1 MRRIFL
7 IFVLFALL
15 VQLISLEFSEI
26 ENSFTVNGSFEI
38 NEIKAELI
46 NENVIDRITISDC
59 KTSMISNVFELPVY
73 TRLVS
78 LPNTGNYRSSN
89 IKYDYDEIVLSNKI
103 ASIES
108 NEQEELYSV
117 DDWFPKDIITIAK
130 PAIMRGN
137 RFSQISI
144 SPIQY
149 NPKQNI
155 VRVLKDIVIDFEIDH
170 ADNRNP
176 LMKEIDS
183 SHFSEIAA
191 EKILGAKSRTNSV
204 GGEYLFIAPSSVESI
219 LQPLLRWKEKLG
231 FQTKL
236 VFIDDIGTTADDIKA
251 YLQNAYDT
259 WENPPEFVVLV
270 GDVSGFIVIPSFY
283 VEGSYPPGSWDVSDH
298 NYTLLDGDDY
308 FPDIFIGRF
317 SVQSQ
322 MELMTIVSKIINY
335 EQNPFMDIPWQKR
348 ALMVGRVEEWNGY
361 SQRETLMGIRN
372 KLLDFEY
379 AIVDTF
385 INPWQQGNTQLA
397 NIISEGESFICFRG
411 AGSSSYWSGGYTG
424 PMFTIDDI
432 DLLNNGFMLPLV
444 TSITCGGGDF
454 ASEQYTTCFGEKW
467 FVAGN
472 TSVPQGAIGF
482 IGPSEQ
488 DTKTWFNNANA
499 AGIYQGVTQEELFRC
514 GELLL
519 RGKMELYNNYPHNHA
534 WGNAFDSDQFYF
546 YVYNL
551 LGDPG
556 LQVLTDIP
564 KEIELT
570 FDPVIQASANFIEV
584 QINISEDD
592 LSGFTIAIT
601 SEDNLIATGTTD
613 ANGTAII
620 PIELQIGNYEVTASK
635 YCYIPQTND
644 LMVNSDA
651 SLILENFSFS
661 EQLISGFNSNLEFT
675 IANIGVDDIEN
686 IIISLSCNN
695 EHISFSNN
703 SIVLNILENGQNY
716 SDEFELQVSES
727 WIDGEE
733 ANIFIEISSDSG
745 DFVFL
750 CPTAIVSPELVVSE
764 FLVQNSSNCLIQN
777 ELANI
782 TIELLNYGNFE
793 TGDFQAELICTNE
806 NAIIEN
812 ALADFISIQQNE
824 TGIGNFSVLP
834 ENVIS
839 GEFAQFELK
848 ITNDDIILQNIS
860 FNYPIGIIDSTSIT
874 FSESGYF
881 AIESRDVGNFETPQY
896 NWIEIDPTYGGDGSL
911 LDADHTTIDGSTKI
925 IPLPFQLNYYGSFYN
940 HISICTEGYI
950 SMETMPLVFHR
961 NRNIPSGVG
970 PAGMIAPFWDDL
982 IDGRIYVKY
991 DEENNYFII
1000 EWSDFKNEYDEI
1012 SEIFQ
1017 VILYDPEYYFSAT
1030 VNKLIKFQYKEV
1042 SNTDHDENYAT
1053 VGLEN
1058 YQQDNG
1064 LLLTFSNIYPNTV
1077 HELQN
1082 ETAILFC
1089 NNVDYG
1095 IPFISVEP
1103 ESFFFTVPSDSTF
1116 TVDLALS
1123 NALGSYDVSYDVSL
1137 AHFARVPSGYSSNF
1151 NEDFSRNIET
1161 SYILNMTGS
1170 YIPIEPMNFLSYLI
1184 YHDIDGEGIYG
1195 ITMDFPPGFY
1205 VNSAADIDE
1214 LEYNNEIGDGVEISW
1229 GFVPGNSIIPP
1240 TTSTSILVNVTIDEN
1255 QTSPVE
1261 IGWHIEG
1268 DGSGAPPHQ
1277 VSGSFIVE
1285 PTGDDYLW
1293 VTYPNG
1299 GETIVPSIQDT
1310 LKWNK
1315 YGDAEFVK
1323 IELSI
1328 DDMLSWQMIDEMT
1341 ENTGYYPYTFD
1352 GPLSDECRIK
1362 ISTLDESS
1370 FDMSDSLFSIS
1381 AFNIIYPE
1389 EGSILS
1395 YGTID
1400 TLVWEDISNY
1410 DDVQIEFSANGG
1422 YSWEIITEITENT
1435 GSFVY
1440 TVPGPPSEYCIF
1452 RISNVSGIVQNISG
1466 TFTIV
1471 DSPVE
1476 WLAIENTSGNIPA
1489 GGNDINPLT
1498 ISSNGLSPATYV
1510 AVIKVITDIG
1520 QILNIPIT
1528 IEVYSTTPPVEHYK
1542 LSQNYPNPFNPFTKI
1557 DYEVPKI
1564 GKVSIKVFNIR
1575 GQYVK
1580 TLINEHKEPGS
1591 YYTYWDGT
1599 DDKNRKVS
1607 SGVYFYQLDSSSST
1621 KSKKMILIK

>member
-7 IFVLFALL
+7 IFVLFAVF
-15 VQLISLEFSEI
+15 VQLLSLEFSEI

-38 NEIKAELI
+38 SEIKAELI
-46 NENVIDRITISDC
+46 NENVFDRITISDC

-103 ASIES
+103 ASIKF
-108 NEQEELYSV
+108 NEKENLYTV
-117 DDWFPKDIITIAK
+117 DDWFPKDIVTIAK

-137 RFSQISI
+137 RFSQVSI

-155 VRVLKDIVIDFEIDH
+155 IRVLKDIEIDFEIDNS
-170 ADNRNP
+170 DIRNQ
-176 LMKEIDS
+176 LTKEIAS
-183 SHFSEIAA
+183 SHFNKIATKKIIGA
-191 EKILGAKSRTNSV
+191 ENETSSA

-236 VFIDDIGTTADDIKA
+236 VFIDDIGTTANDIKD

-270 GDVSGFIVIPSFY
+270 GDVSGFIVIPAFY

-308 FPDIFIGRF
+308 FSDIFIGRF
-317 SVQSQ
+317 SVQSN

-348 ALMVGRVEEWNGY
+348 ALMVGFVANYNGY
-361 SQRETLMGIRN
+361 SQRETLMEIRN

-379 AIVDTF
+379 TVVDTF
-385 INPWQQGNTQLA
+385 ISPWQQGNTLLA
-397 NIISEGESFICFRG
+397 NMISEGESFVCYRG
-411 AGSSSYWSGGYTG
+411 TGSPSSWGSATG
-424 PMFTIDDI
+424 TMFTIDDI

-444 TSITCGGGDF
+444 TSITCGGGNF

-467 FVAGN
+467 LVAGN

-499 AGIYQGVTQEELFRC
+499 AGIYQGVTQEGLFRC

-519 RGKMELYNNYPHNHA
+519 RGKMELYNNFPHNHA
-534 WGNAFDSDQFYF
+534 WGNALDSDQFYF

-564 KEIELT
+564 KEIDLT
-570 FDPVIQASANFIEV
+570 FDPVIKSSDNFIEV
-584 QINISEDD
+584 HIDISESD

-601 SEDNLIATGTTD
+601 SEDSLIITGNTD

-620 PIELQIGNYEVTASK
+620 PLEVQVGNYEVTASK
-635 YCYIPQTND
+635 YCYIPQTKD
-644 LMVNSDA
+644 LIVNSDT
-651 SLILENFSFS
+651 SLILEDFSFS
-661 EQLISGFNSNLEFT
+661 EQLISGFNSNLGFT

-686 IIISLSCNN
+686 IIITLSCDN
-695 EHISFSNN
+695 EHISFSGNP
-703 SIVLNILENGQNY
+703 IVLNILENGQNF
-716 SDEFELQVSES
+716 SDEFEIQVSES
-727 WIDGEE
+727 WIDGEDV
-733 ANIFIEISSDSG
+733 NIFIDITSDSG

-793 TGDFQAELICTNE
+793 TGNFQAELICTNE

-812 ALADFISIQQNE
+812 AFSTFINIQQDE
-824 TGIGNFSVLP
+824 TGIGNFTVLP

-839 GEFAQFELK
+839 GEIAQFELK

-896 NWIEIDPTYGGDGSL
+896 DWIEIDPTYGGDGSL
-911 LDADHTTIDGSTKI
+911 LDADHTTPDGSTKI
-925 IPLPFQLNYYGSFYN
+925 IPLPFQFNYYGNFYN
-940 HISICTEGYI
+940 YISICTEGYI

-991 DEENNYFII
+991 DEEKKYFII

-1017 VILYDPEYYFSAT
+1017 VILYDPEYYFSAM

-1095 IPFISVEP
+1095 IPFISVDP
-1103 ESFFFTVPSDSTF
+1103 ESFFFTVPADSTF
-1116 TVDLALS
+1116 AVDLVLS
-1123 NALGSYDVSYDVSL
+1123 NALGSYNVSYDVLL
-1137 AHFARVPSGYSSNF
+1137 AHFAKVPSGYSSNF

-1170 YIPIEPMNFLSYLI
+1170 YIPIEPMNFFSYLI
-1184 YHDIDGEGIYG
+1184 YHDIDGEGIHG

-1205 VNSAADIDE
+1205 VNSAADIAE
-1214 LEYNNEIGDGVEISW
+1214 LGYNNEIGDGVEISW

-1240 TTSTSILVNVTIDEN
+1240 TSSTSILVNVTIDED

-1261 IGWHIEG
+1261 INWYIEG

-1293 VTYPNG
+1293 VKYPNG

-1370 FDMSDSLFSIS
+1370 TDMSDSLFSIS

-1400 TLVWEDISNY
+1400 TLVWEDIGNY
-1410 DDVQIEFSANGG
+1410 DDVQIEFSANNG

-1452 RISNVSGIVQNISG
+1452 RISNISGTVHNISK

-1489 GGNDINPLT
+1489 GGNDINPLI
-1498 ISSNGLSPATYV
+1498 ISSNGLSPAIYV

-1528 IEVYSTTPPVEHYK
+1528 LEVYSTTPPVEHYK

-1564 GKVSIKVFNIR
+1564 GKVSIKIFNIR

-1580 TLINEHKEPGS
+1580 TLINEQKEPGS

-1621 KSKKMILIK
+1621 KSKRMILIK